1 VQLFI
6 FATVTEDM
14 KTQSKPI
21 PKPIRL
27 ILLAMPLIALIHMGI
42 FYGQLPEKMA
52 SHFGPNGEADGY
64 MSKLSFGLF
73 YVGIMAF
80 VTVIFAGMGTLLRKL
95 PSDTI
100 NLPNREHWLAPERKE
115 TTLLKFGAQMNQ
127 FGVAACVYLVAIMH
141 LVIQANISGSHQL
154 GGLFLVYL
162 TLFIAFTGVWVWQ
175 ITRFWQL
182 PKEQIAEQS
191 KDN

>member
-1 VQLFI
+1 
-6 FATVTEDM
+6 M
-14 KTQSKPI
+14 KTQ
-21 PKPIRL
+21 PKPIML
-27 ILLAMPLIALIHMGI
+27 ALLAMPLIAFVHMGI

-64 MSKLSFGLF
+64 MTKSSFALT

-80 VTVIFAGMGTLLRKL
+80 VTVIFVGMRALLAKL

-100 NLPNREHWLAPERKE
+100 NLPNREYWLASERKE
-115 TTLLKFGAQMNQ
+115 ATLLKFAEQMNQ
-127 FGVAACVYLVAIMH
+127 FGVAACVYLAAVMH

-162 TLFIAFTGVWVWQ
+162 MLFLAFTAFWVWQ

-182 PKEQIAEQS
+182 PKA
-191 KDN
+191 N